1 VKDGVVRDGVVTID
15 IALLSLRVST
25 SVIGRALALLDDAER
40 ATASAREGDARR
52 RHVVAHAASRVVLAE
67 RLGVDPARLDI
78 ESEPGGRPTVDGI
91 AFSLSHSGDRGAV
104 AITEPGVNVGVDLEQ
119 VRVRPHLDRLAE
131 RVFEADEYQRW
142 RGLAPRVRPRVFA
155 QRWTEVE
162 AVLKARGTGIAGG
175 LASAR
180 DLGPGWSRTPFDA
193 GAGYVGAIAADASP
207 MVVTT
212 RVFRLGDAL
221 GGNTGLT
228 GLRDRGETAH

>member
-1 VKDGVVRDGVVTID
+1 MSDGIARDGVVTID
-15 IALLSLRVST
+15 ITLVSLRVSA

-40 ATASAREGDARR
+40 ATASARDGDARR
-52 RHVVAHAASRVVLAE
+52 RHVVAHAASRLVLAA
-67 RLGVDPARLDI
+67 RLGTDPAHLEI

-119 VRVRPHLDRLAE
+119 VRFRRHLDRLAE
-131 RVFEADEYQRW
+131 RVFAADEYQRW

-180 DLGPGWSRTPFDA
+180 DLGPGWSFTPFDA

-212 RVFRLGDAL
+212 RVLRLGDAL
-221 GGNTGLT
+221 ADLRGRGG
-228 GLRDRGETAH
+228 TAH